1 MYSLKHELTAAHAST
16 TDPVWEKEVYGK
28 GNFVR
33 CPYDQIATFVFR
45 NLPSKPRH
53 QTRILEIG
61 CGPGNNLMFLSQEG
75 FDVAGTDASP
85 KAIEYARCRLGGAA
99 DLKVA
104 EFPELPFSDESF
116 DLVVERNAILCV
128 PFEVGK
134 ATVKE
139 VQRVL
144 VPKGRFLFVPS
155 SERREAVDYYTCN
168 YTRQMIEESLRDW
181 RILQLHHDSTV
192 DVLTGTVVIS
202 EWRVWAQRS

>member
-1 MYSLKHELTAAHAST
+1 MKHELTDAHSGMA
-16 TDPVWEKEVYGK
+16 DPVWENEVYGK
-28 GNFVR
+28 GSFVR
-33 CPYDQIATFVFR
+33 CPYEQIATFVFR

-61 CGPGNNLMFLSQEG
+61 CGPGNNLMFFAQEG

-134 ATVKE
+134 ATIAE
-139 VQRVL
+139 VHRVL
-144 VPKGRFLFVPS
+144 RPNGRFLFIPS
-155 SERREAVDYYTCN
+155 SERRDVVSYHTCN
-168 YTRQMIEESLRDW
+168 YTRDMVEESLRGW

-192 DVLTGTVVIS
+192 DALSGAVVIA